1 MDIRICGCLML
12 PHQFFKMLSDETR
25 LRCLILIAREDQISV
40 GELCVALDQSQ
51 PKISRHL
58 AILRQSGVLL
68 DQREG
73 QWVYYK
79 VNSELP
85 GWMRKVIAGLTAS
98 NCLKAEYQQDILNY
112 MAMWYKNHRLNSY
125 LDYPSPSDLE
135 QQNNQLQKLA

>member
-1 MDIRICGCLML
+1 MDVVML
-12 PHQFFKMLSDETR
+12 PNQFFKMLSDETR
-25 LRCLILIAREDQISV
+25 LRCLILIAREDRVSV
-40 GELCVALDQSQ
+40 GELCIALEQSQ

-85 GWMRKVIAGLTAS
+85 GWMRKVISGLTAS
-98 NCLKAEYQQDILNY
+98 NCLKAEYQQDIE
-112 MAMWYKNHRLNSY
+112 KC
-125 LDYPSPSDLE
+125 
-135 QQNNQLQKLA
+135 QLAKQIAKTS

>member
-1 MDIRICGCLML
+1 MDVFML

-25 LRCLILIAREDQISV
+25 LRCLILIAREERVSV
-40 GELCVALDQSQ
+40 GELCAALEQSQ

-68 DQREG
+68 DQRDG
-73 QWVYYK
+73 QWVYYL

-98 NCLKAEYQQDILNY
+98 NCLKAEYQQDIANY
-112 MAMWYKNHRLNSY
+112 QVA
-125 LDYPSPSDLE
+125 
-135 QQNNQLQKLA
+135 KLTSK

>member
-1 MDIRICGCLML
+1 ML

-25 LRCLILIAREDQISV
+25 LRCLILIAREEQISV
-40 GELCVALDQSQ
+40 GELCAALDQSQ

-79 VNSELP
+79 VNAELP
-85 GWMRKVIAGLTAS
+85 GWMRKVITGLTAS
-98 NCLKAEYQQDILNY
+98 NCLKEEYQQDILNY
-112 MAMWYKNHRLNSY
+112 
-125 LDYPSPSDLE
+125 
-135 QQNNQLQKLA
+135 QNTKQSN

>member
-1 MDIRICGCLML
+1 VLNLIYDFTCLVYVDMRIYGCLML

-40 GELCVALDQSQ
+40 GELCIALDQSQ
-51 PKISRHL
+51 PKVSRHL

-79 VNSELP
+79 MNTELP

-112 MAMWYKNHRLNSY
+112 KKTN
-125 LDYPSPSDLE
+125 
-135 QQNNQLQKLA
+135 

>member
-1 MDIRICGCLML
+1 ML

-25 LRCLILIAREDQISV
+25 LRCLILIAREELVSV
-40 GELCVALDQSQ
+40 GELCIALDESQ

-79 VNSELP
+79 VNTELP
-85 GWMRKVIAGLTAS
+85 GWMRKVMTGLVAS
-98 NCLKAEYQQDILNY
+98 NCLKKEYQQDILNY
-112 MAMWYKNHRLNSY
+112 QSAKKS
-125 LDYPSPSDLE
+125 S
-135 QQNNQLQKLA
+135 